1 MDYGILKERTC
12 FKLFERINTRFLC
25 NQCHRERVKFSTM
38 DKKKHN
44 SHSNLLPGFSS
55 ENIKLPLDLLIVA
68 EAHGGGREEDFR
80 NQVDLK
86 AEIVNLAEYY
96 LIKPIKKYHQQEM
109 RHLLNYL
116 NNKRIKWVFT
126 DLIKC
131 FVWRGYENKNNL
143 DGSENVRIA
152 IRNCSTYLKEQ
163 IKTLRPKKVLAL
175 GKTVAI
181 EYFKLPNKLEHGN
194 TYAGLV
200 GDQEFPIVYSIFPSQ
215 FTADLWV
222 EHGGWKKVSNNI
234 NPAGQ

>member
-1 MDYGILKERTC
+1 MNYGILKQKTC
-12 FKLFERINTRFLC
+12 FKLFQKLNTRFLC
-25 NQCHRERVKFSTM
+25 SQCHQERLKFSAE

-44 SHSNLLPGFSS
+44 SYSNLLPGFSS
-55 ENIKLPLDLLIVA
+55 ENIRLPLDLLIIA
-68 EAHGGGREEDFR
+68 EAHGGGRGEDFR
-80 NQVDLK
+80 NQVDLE

-116 NNKRIKWVFT
+116 NNKTINWVFT

-131 FVWRGYENKNNL
+131 FVWRRYDDKSSL

-152 IRNCSTYLKEQ
+152 IKNCSIYLKQQ
-163 IKTLRPKKVLAL
+163 ITVLRPKKVLAL

-181 EYFKLPNKLEHGN
+181 KYLELPNKLEHGN
-194 TYAGLV
+194 TYTRSV
-200 GDQEFPIVYSIFPSQ
+200 GDLKFPIVYSIFPSQ

-222 EHGGWKKVSNNI
+222 EHGGWRKIFNNI
-234 NPAGQ
+234 